1 MAAMRKSDD
10 MASSE
15 KRFVSSARGFGLR
28 SSGNLCGLPQ
38 QGGIFPAEHFGAK
51 THSRVN
57 LRLSEGTVSL
67 SSVAQAF
74 EQCLCPVIEILPKFR
89 KGALCHFIY
98 RAFTREIAANS
109 DELRAST
116 SATSFGSSTEF
127 GRISRDGRSRNS
139 RRTRPGIDSISVRS
153 GNLSPFGCQCTAPGA
168 VNG

>member
-109 DELRAST
+109 DELNQGLNFSN
-116 SATSFGSSTEF
+116 FI
-127 GRISRDGRSRNS
+127 RIHHRIWPDLPRKR
-139 RRTRPGIDSISVRS
+139 GIKHACPSVRRS
-153 GNLSPFGCQCTAPGA
+153 CRM
-168 VNG
+168 

>member
-1 MAAMRKSDD
+1 LFQARAALG
-10 MASSE
+10 
-15 KRFVSSARGFGLR
+15 SAAPATSAAFP
-28 SSGNLCGLPQ
+28 SKAAYSLPNTLAQ
-38 QGGIFPAEHFGAK
+38 K

-109 DELRAST
+109 DELNQGLNFSN
-116 SATSFGSSTEF
+116 FI
-127 GRISRDGRSRNS
+127 RIQHRIWPNLPRKR
-139 RRTRPGIDSISVRS
+139 GIKHACNPSVRRS
-153 GNLSPFGCQCTAPGA
+153 CRM
-168 VNG
+168 

>member
-1 MAAMRKSDD
+1 LSVPPGLIRAYITLDHGRNAQERRYGIKRK
-10 MASSE
+10 ALC
-15 KRFVSSARGFGLR
+15 SARGFGLR

-38 QGGIFPAEHFGAK
+38 QGDLFPAEHFGAK

-109 DELRAST
+109 DELNQGLNFSN
-116 SATSFGSSTEF
+116 FI
-127 GRISRDGRSRNS
+127 RIQHRIWPDLPRW
-139 RRTRPGIDSISVRS
+139 P
-153 GNLSPFGCQCTAPGA
+153 
-168 VNG
+168 

>member
-98 RAFTREIAANS
+98 RAFTREKRQIPTNS
-109 DELRAST
+109 TRAST

-127 GRISRDGRSRNS
+127 GRISRDGRSRKS

-153 GNLSPFGCQCTAPGA
+153 RSEI
-168 VNG
+168 